1 MSRPLKWLLAIIGVF
16 LLIFSL
22 YTIYIS
28 GKPAF
33 DSSNI
38 LSWVGFG
45 TGFFVLMFLLYYL
58 DIRVGIAYTMI
69 LLLLLLC
76 VIIWG
81 KLHPSDDVESLKQQ
95 YYESEQEQQ
104 FDENGNI
111 IITHPYDTLISLQWG
126 TNNNVD
132 MDLIL
137 LDKKN
142 NISINFNT
150 PQYTVDDD
158 NSIWLD
164 YDYQKQKEV
173 SVKEIISILGMKKNT
188 FSIVAMN
195 YNGETLNEDV
205 TIEISYIDG
214 ETTTYTIPAKQFND
228 DTKSVHIC
236 DISMNTNHIKKIMK
250 DF

>member
-1 MSRPLKWLLAIIGVF
+1 MSRPLKWLLAIIGIF

-38 LSWVGFG
+38 LAWAGFG
-45 TGFFVLMFLLYYL
+45 TGFLVLMFLLYYL
-58 DIRVGIAYTMI
+58 DIRVGIIYTII

-76 VIIWG
+76 VIVWE
-81 KLHPSDDVESLKQQ
+81 KLHPSDDAESSK
-95 YYESEQEQQ
+95 YYSYESEQQ

-142 NISINFNT
+142 NISINFNS
-150 PQYTVDDD
+150 PQYIIDDN

-173 SVKEIISILGMKKNT
+173 AVKEIISILGMKKNT

-205 TIEISYIDG
+205 IIEISHIDG
-214 ETTTYTIPAKQFND
+214 DTITYTIPAKQFND

-236 DISMNTNHIKKIMK
+236 DISMNTNNIKEIMK